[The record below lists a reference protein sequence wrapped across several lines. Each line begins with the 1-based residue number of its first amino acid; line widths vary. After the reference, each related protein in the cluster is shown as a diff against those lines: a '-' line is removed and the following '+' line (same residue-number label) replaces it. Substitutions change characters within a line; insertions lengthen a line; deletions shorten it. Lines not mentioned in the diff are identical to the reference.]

1 MWKELYAA
9 ASLEEALPT
18 IAESIPVWA
27 PMTFLLGGGLLY
39 IGSFRM
45 RLLLSKWRRHERARL
60 IQKYQLESAANSPSP
75 RRIDDSQPL
84 ERVDPTVVTEEDLDE
99 YHLSL
104 GLMRPRDDDMI
115 ALVNKMILSDA
126 IPEGW
131 ILFRCASGF
140 LRFRELNTDELRF
153 FHPQAKTTESVVR
166 STVSARNQADM
177 EFQFGNLSR
186 GASTSN
192 SGGNDGINEPEVDF
206 AAAAAESK
214 KDEETFGRLLQMFM
228 KRETAKIEAE
238 VEESFRPTRVKGGSQ
253 SRRGG
258 GALTPSLRVTL
269 TVPRLDFKKVV
280 ANHNS
285 HDAHDDEIASHFGNP
300 PPVLD
305 RTSSTSLP
313 PMPKRPP
320 TPRSSG
326 VFEKAAPGT
335 PNHPRVPSFRGPRS
349 GTSTPTTNR
358 TSVPGTSM
366 PRTDSQ

>member
-1 MWKELYAA
+1 MWKQLYSAK
-9 ASLEEALPT
+9 SLEDALPT
-18 IAESIPVWA
+18 IAERIPVWA

-75 RRIDDSQPL
+75 RRADDSL
-84 ERVDPTVVTEEDLDE
+84 MVEHVDPTVVTEEDLDE

-104 GLMRPRDDDMI
+104 GLMRPRDDDLI
-115 ALVNKMILSDA
+115 ALVDKMILSDS

-153 FHPQAKTTESVVR
+153 FHPKAKTTESVVR
-166 STVSARNQADM
+166 CTVSARNQADM

-192 SGGNDGINEPEVDF
+192 SGGNDGMNEPEVDF
-206 AAAAAESK
+206 EAAVAESK
-214 KDEETFGRLLQMFM
+214 NDEETFGRLLQIFM

-238 VEESFRPTRVKGGSQ
+238 VEESFRPTRAKGASQ
-253 SRRGG
+253 SRRG

-269 TVPRLDFKKVV
+269 TVPRLDFKKV
-280 ANHNS
+280 AAAQ
-285 HDAHDDEIASHFGNP
+285 DAHDEELSGHFGNP
-300 PPVLD
+300 SHALE
-305 RTSSTSLP
+305 RTSSSSLP

-326 VFEKAAPGT
+326 VFEKTAPGT
-335 PNHPRVPSFRGPRS
+335 PSNPRVPSFRGPRS
-349 GTSTPTTNR
+349 GTNTPTTNR
-358 TSVPGTSM
+358 TSVSGSSL
-366 PRTDSQ
+366 PRTASQ